1 MPRARDRHSRSR
13 AEKGWEIGPI
23 TVFLWSFLRK
33 RRSCREG
40 LFVFSANGKVL
51 LVPERRFMEKKS
63 TPKRSTMVSLSTS
76 QNSSSQISQAA
87 GRLQSEHLCTLIR
100 GSLVGVKGKSL
111 RSGRVQAPVS
121 YLPQRSDRGRL
132 VQAATPCI
140 AFWRSV
146 TTAFKTSKDGILS
159 IDWTL

>member
-1 MPRARDRHSRSR
+1 M
-13 AEKGWEIGPI
+13 
-23 TVFLWSFLRK
+23 
-33 RRSCREG
+33 RRNCLDW
-40 LFVFSANGKVL
+40 LFVSAANGEIL
-51 LVPERRFMEKKS
+51 LRAGKALHEKKS
-63 TPKRSTMVSLSTS
+63 TPKRSTIFSLSTS

-100 GSLVGVKGKSL
+100 GSLVGSRGKSL

-121 YLPQRSDRGRL
+121 YLPQRSDRGRF